1 MKKNGKSKRKSP
13 LKAKKS
19 LAKALGRAV
28 SPVAKSEFLV
38 PKIKI
43 IGIGGAGGNA
53 LSRVNAVLS
62 GIETI
67 AFNTDIQDLKT
78 CKTTKKVQ
86 IGKEVTQGRGSGMD
100 PEVGRRS
107 AEENRE
113 EILKALEGA
122 EIIFLTCGLGGG
134 TGSGAG
140 PVIAECA
147 RSLGIIVVAV
157 VTLPFS
163 FEGKE
168 RELVARQAHQRLLE
182 KVDALVTVPND
193 RVFNI
198 IDANT
203 SLKKAF
209 WQIDEILR
217 EGIQAV
223 YDLIVRPGLNNV
235 DFADLKTIIKNSGE
249 ALLGVGLGEG
259 KDRAIKAAQKAI
271 QSPLLETTIDNAKGV
286 LFNISARENLTMIE
300 VQQAA
305 KTVTNLISPEARV
318 IFGTSFDHRL
328 PKNKIK
334 ITVVATGFNKNH
346 DSRSSLPFGYAQDK
360 PFDYA
365 SFDKTQ
371 DKHGKPFYGEQGRT
385 TDYPQD
391 KYPTGK
397 DTKTEDDDLRGK
409 DILKEKMKPYESLEN
424 EPAFLRKKQK

>member
-1 MKKNGKSKRKSP
+1 MKNQKKIKSKKKKNQTRIKV
-13 LKAKKS
+13 ANN
-19 LAKALGRAV
+19 AV
-28 SPVAKSEFLV
+28 TSAIKSEFLA

-43 IGIGGAGGNA
+43 IGVGGAGGNA
-53 LSRVNAVLS
+53 LSRIDTILS

-78 CKTTKKVQ
+78 CKAAKKIQ
-86 IGKEVTQGRGSGMD
+86 IGKEITHGRGSGMD
-100 PEVGRRS
+100 PEIGRHS
-107 AEENRE
+107 AEESRE

-168 RELVARQAHQRLLE
+168 RDSVARQAHQKLLE
-182 KVDALVTVPND
+182 KTDALVTVPND

-198 IDANT
+198 IDVNT

-217 EGIQAV
+217 EGIQAI
-223 YDLIVRPGLNNV
+223 YDLIVRPGLINV
-235 DFADLKTIIKNSGE
+235 DFADLKAIIKNSGE
-249 ALLGVGLGEG
+249 ALLGIGLSEG
-259 KDRAIKAAQKAI
+259 KDRAVKAAQKAI

-286 LFNISARENLTMIE
+286 LFNVSAREDLTMIE

-305 KTVTNLISPEARV
+305 KTITNLISPEAKV

-334 ITVVATGFNKNH
+334 IIVVATGFSKNL
-346 DSRSSLPFGYAQDK
+346 DSHSPL

-365 SFDKTQ
+365 Q
-371 DKHGKPFYGEQGRT
+371 GKPFYGEQGRT
-385 TDYPQD
+385 IGYTQE
-391 KYPTGK
+391 KYSAMK
-397 DTKTEDDDLRGK
+397 DSKTEDDGLRGK
-409 DILKEKMKPYESLEN
+409 DILKEKMKPYESLED

>member
-1 MKKNGKSKRKSP
+1 MKKNRKLKRKSAP
-13 LKAKKS
+13 KLK
-19 LAKALGRAV
+19 KARTKTLNNV
-28 SPVAKSEFLV
+28 VFPVAKGEFLA

-43 IGIGGAGGNA
+43 VGVGGAGGNA
-53 LSRVNAVLS
+53 LSRIDTVLS

-78 CKTTKKVQ
+78 CKATKKIQ

-100 PEVGRRS
+100 PEVGRHS

-168 RELVARQAHQRLLE
+168 RESVARQAHQRLLE

-198 IDANT
+198 IDVNT

-223 YDLIVRPGLNNV
+223 YDLIVRPGLINV
-235 DFADLKTIIKNSGE
+235 DFADLKAIIKNSGE
-249 ALLGVGLGEG
+249 ALLGIGLSEG

-286 LFNISARENLTMIE
+286 LFNISAREDLTMIE

-305 KTVTNLISPEARV
+305 KTVTNLISPEAKV

-334 ITVVATGFNKNH
+334 ITVVATGFNKDREGH
-346 DSRSSLPFGYAQDK
+346 SAL

-365 SFDKTQ
+365 QGKPFDRIQ
-371 DKHGKPFYGEQGRT
+371 DKPFYGEQGRT
-385 TDYPQD
+385 IGYPQE
-391 KYPTGK
+391 KYSAMK
-397 DTKTEDDDLRGK
+397 DSKTEDDGLRGK
-409 DILKEKMKPYESLEN
+409 DILKEKMKPYESLED